1 MSRPFKLYR
10 LQQIDTQLDWI
21 NNRLAEIETT
31 LKEDAQVRAAYD
43 QAAQDEAAYQQAHKT
58 LLRAEDEVRQQ
69 RIKIEQNESSLY
81 GGKIHNPKELKD
93 LENEVASLKR
103 YLVVLED
110 RQLEAMLS
118 DEEAADRQRLSAEA
132 LEKARAVFEVRS
144 ADLIREQQKI
154 LRDQARL
161 TEERKAASGV
171 IEPEDLAVYTRL
183 RQTRRGVAVAKV
195 VDRAC
200 SACGSTLNSALLN
213 AVHSPNQLSLCDT
226 CGRVLYLG

>member
-31 LKEDAQVRAAYD
+31 LKEDALVQAAYNEAE
-43 QAAQDEAAYQQAHKT
+43 QADAAYQQAHKA

-69 RIKIEQNESSLY
+69 RVKIEQSESSLY

-103 YLVVLED
+103 YLVTLED

-118 DEEAADRQRLSAEA
+118 DEEAADRQRLTAEA
-132 LEKARAVFEVRS
+132 LEKARAVFEVRG

-154 LRDQARL
+154 LRDQARM

-171 IEPEDLAVYTRL
+171 VEPDDLAVYTRL
-183 RQTRRGVAVAKV
+183 RQSRRGVAVAKV

-213 AVHSPNQLSLCDT
+213 AVRSPNQLSLCDT